1 MNNENSMKLDGCI
14 DVLLKLRAEEANS
27 NQLLK
32 ITKKSILDTS
42 DMLIIFQVSPKTMER
57 WRKQD
62 LFVFA
67 KISGKYYYVWDD
79 IAPLLRSRLIID

>member
-1 MNNENSMKLDGCI
+1 MNDENSMKLDECI

-62 LFVFA
+62 LFNFA
-67 KISGKYYYVWDD
+67 KISGKNYYVWDD
-79 IAPLLRSRLIID
+79 IEPLLRHRLIID